1 MELIDR
7 LKAELNISESGDV
20 ALLEN
25 CLWQAQEAV
34 KEKRGSVYISKYDY
48 ITFQIAVRLWNIRGV
63 EGQSAHSENGI
74 SRTYLSDGVISEQL
88 KRISSL
94 AVAGE

>member
-7 LKAELNISESGDV
+7 IKTELNVSETGDV

-34 KEKRGSVYISKYDY
+34 KEKRCSDNIAKYDY

-74 SRTYLSDGVISEQL
+74 NRTYMSDGVISEQL
-88 KRISSL
+88 KRVPSL
-94 AVAGE
+94 AVAGD